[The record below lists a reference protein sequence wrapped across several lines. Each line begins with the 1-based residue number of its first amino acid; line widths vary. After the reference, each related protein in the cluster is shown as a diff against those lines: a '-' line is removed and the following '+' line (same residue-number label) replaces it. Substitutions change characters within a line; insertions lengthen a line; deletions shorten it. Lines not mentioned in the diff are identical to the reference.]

1 MDPKLVTIK
10 TQCALRKIKQVCHRN
25 LEENSNTW
33 AKQKQVPHIFLV
45 IAASWDIRSCG
56 LLSGSSKSRTH
67 IISTWMFPKMGMGPQ
82 SGWFTMENPIKMDD
96 LGVSLFLETPTSIIF
111 FFWKDH
117 LTDWH
122 TPPPA
127 CSLRSTPFSSH
138 GHHPTAATATVPRYN
153 TKFQSSWRIHSSH
166 LPSTSIDKCQPWIDL
181 KQLNLFYQLVGG
193 SSWWWIMDFHKLWW
207 IMVFTI
213 DLLIS

>member
-1 MDPKLVTIK
+1 MEKNQTSLS
-10 TQCALRKIKQVCHRN
+10 QELGRKG
-25 LEENSNTW
+25 NTW
-33 AKQKQVPHIFLV
+33 AENNKFLDIFLV
-45 IAASWDIRSCG
+45 IAASTRIPEAAV
-56 LLSGSSKSRTH
+56 SSSRTH
-67 IISTWMFPKMGMGPQ
+67 IMSTWMFPKIGMGPQ
-82 SGWFTMENPIKMDD
+82 NGWFTMENPIKMDD

-122 TPPPA
+122 THPPA

-138 GHHPTAATATVPRYN
+138 GHHPAAATATVPRYN

-166 LPSTSIDKCQPWIDL
+166 LPSTSIDRCQPWIDL
-181 KQLNLFYQLVGG
+181 KQLNLFYQLVGV